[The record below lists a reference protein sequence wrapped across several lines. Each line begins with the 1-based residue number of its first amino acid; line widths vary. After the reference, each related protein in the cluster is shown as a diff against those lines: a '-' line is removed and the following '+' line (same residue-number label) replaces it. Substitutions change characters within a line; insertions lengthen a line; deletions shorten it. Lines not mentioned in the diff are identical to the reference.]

1 MKVFSA
7 TDVGRKRKIN
17 QDYVFVSAS
26 PMGNLPNLF
35 VVADGMGGHNAG
47 DYASSHA
54 VETLVGEVISD
65 QNINAIKIIRHAVE
79 AANTEILARAREN
92 ISFYGMGTTLVLS
105 TIVGHYIYVANV
117 GDSRLYLIRD
127 QIRQVTV
134 DHSLVQE
141 MVYSGEIKSEEMRTH
156 PEKNVITRAIGAE
169 DLVEIDFFDVE
180 IKPGDYILMCSDGLT
195 NMVED
200 QRIEALI
207 HSEDKSLEEKGQSLI
222 DEANANGGKDNIAVI
237 LIEL

>member
-1 MKVFSA
+1 
-7 TDVGRKRKIN
+7 
-17 QDYVFVSAS
+17 
-26 PMGNLPNLF
+26 MGNLPNLF

-141 MVYSGEIKSEEMRTH
+141 MVYSGEIKAEEMRTH

>member
-141 MVYSGEIKSEEMRTH
+141 MVYSGEIKAEEMRTH